1 MGVPKFFKWISNNYD
16 NLIFDI
22 NNPDSENE
30 IKNINNLF
38 LDANGLIHP
47 CVRKVL
53 QENEK
58 LINEHNKDYSQD
70 KNNIHTNISIY
81 SKLEKKMFQC
91 IFDYILH
98 LYEYIKPSSLLY
110 IAIDGVAPRAKIE
123 QQRKRRYRTSKEKKM
138 KSVIYEENNI
148 IKLDWDTNCIT
159 PGTTFML
166 KLCNFLKKKLLQ
178 IKFTPKVIF
187 SDANI
192 PSEGEHKIMN
202 YLRNNPNSSNEIH
215 SIYGLDADLI
225 MLSLCV
231 NKNIYLLR
239 ESIHINNTT
248 DQLLLFSIKNLRT
261 NIIEEMTNMIE
272 ITDIEIIEDN
282 LILDYVFLCFLL
294 GNDFIPKL
302 INLDIHEDSIKD
314 LVSIYINFLQH
325 KKKYIINENKI
336 NFKIVQSILTNLF
349 YRENQVVE
357 KIQLKL
363 DKRYIHYKQTE
374 YLQKQIEEIDNYP
387 IIEKFKNSIHMDE
400 EDWQDRYYN
409 YYLNI
414 KNINKCEKYIN
425 NICKK
430 YLEGLQWTFLYYTQE
445 CPSWSW
451 YYPFPCAPCLRE
463 LCKYLENRVY
473 YADFK
478 NDKPISPLQQLLL
491 VLPRSS
497 FNILPKEYEKILD
510 EPDVQQYYPEDYD
523 LYTLNNIW
531 LHECDP
537 KLPIINDTK
546 IFEKVNNIPLSDLSK
561 IKSSYSVIFEK

>member
-22 NNPDSENE
+22 NNPDSGNE

-53 QENEK
+53 ETNEK
-58 LINEHNKDYSQD
+58 LIDEHNNDYSQN
-70 KNNIHTNISIY
+70 KNNINSNISVY

-91 IFDYILH
+91 IYDYILH
-98 LYEYIKPSSLLY
+98 LYEYVKPSSLLY

-123 QQRKRRYRTSKEKKM
+123 QQRKRRYRSSKEKKM
-138 KSVIYEENNI
+138 KSQIYTENNI

-159 PGTTFML
+159 PGTTFMI
-166 KLCNFLKKKLLQ
+166 KLSNFLKKKISCLNLTSK
-178 IKFTPKVIF
+178 IMF
-187 SDANI
+187 SDANN
-192 PSEGEHKIMN
+192 PNEGEHKIIN
-202 YLRNNPNSSNEIH
+202 YLRNSPSSSDEIH

-225 MLSLCV
+225 MLSLCI

-239 ESIHINNTT
+239 ESIHVNHTT
-248 DQLLLFSIKNLRT
+248 DQLLLFSIKNLRI
-261 NIIEEMTNMIE
+261 NLIKEMTSMIE

-282 LILDYVFLCFLL
+282 LITDYVFLCFLL

-314 LVSIYINFLQH
+314 LVSIYINFLQQ
-325 KKKYIINENKI
+325 KKKYIINENII

-349 YRENQVVE
+349 YRENKVVQ
-357 KIQLKL
+357 KIQLKH

-374 YLQKQIEEIDNYP
+374 YIQKQIQEIDNYP
-387 IIEKFKNSIHMDE
+387 IMKQFKTTIHMDE

-409 YYLNI
+409 YYLNV
-414 KNINKCEKYIN
+414 KNINKSEKYIN
-425 NICKK
+425 DVCKK
-430 YLEGLQWTFLYYTQE
+430 YLEGLQWVLLYYTQG

-463 LCKYLENRVY
+463 LCKYLDNRIYHVE
-473 YADFK
+473 FK
-478 NDKPISPLQQLLL
+478 DDKPITPIQQLLL
-491 VLPRSS
+491 VLPHSS
-497 FNILPKEYEKILD
+497 FNLLPKEYIKILD
-510 EPDVQQYYPEDYD
+510 ELDIQQYYPIDYD

-537 KLPIINDTK
+537 KLPIMNDTI
-546 IFEKVNNIPLSDLSK
+546 IFEKVKNIPLSDLSK
-561 IKSSYSVIFEK
+561 IKNSYSTIFEK